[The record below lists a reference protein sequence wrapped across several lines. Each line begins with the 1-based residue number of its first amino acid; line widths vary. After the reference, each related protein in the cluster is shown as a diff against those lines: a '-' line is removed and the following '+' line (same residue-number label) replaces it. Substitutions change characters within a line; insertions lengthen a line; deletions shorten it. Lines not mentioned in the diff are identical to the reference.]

1 MSTDTSREVVSLST
15 GQCWEFLKRA
25 ELGRLAVS
33 AAGSID
39 ILPINFVVHNEKIYF
54 RTAPGTKLAS
64 LTVNRQV
71 AFETDEVRHGMARS
85 VVVHGEARELSLSAE
100 KDEID
105 SLPLTS
111 WIPTVK
117 YSFVEI
123 TPAEI
128 TGRQF
133 DIAPEPERYQ
143 L

>member
-1 MSTDTSREVVSLST
+1 M
-15 GQCWEFLKRA
+15 

-39 ILPINFVVHNEKIYF
+39 ILPINYVVYKDKIYF

-64 LTVNRQV
+64 LTVNRNV
-71 AFETDEVRHGMARS
+71 AFEIDEVQDGTARS
-85 VVVHGEARELSLSAE
+85 VVVHGTARELDRSDE

-105 SLPLTS
+105 ALPLTP
-111 WIPTVK
+111 WIPTLK

-123 TPAEI
+123 TPTDI

-133 DIAPEPERYQ
+133 DIAPEPERY
-143 L
+143 